1 MRQKRRKGADAVAR
15 TVILGGA
22 RTPFGV
28 LGGKLKDV
36 PATEL
41 GGIAIRGALE
51 RSGVAADNVDN
62 VVMGMVVQAGAGQIP
77 SRQATIAA
85 GMPETVPSET
95 INKVCA
101 SGMRAVNVGDALIRS
116 GEADVIVAGG
126 MENMSRGPALLPDAR
141 FGRRLGHGRVLDSVV
156 QDGLWCA
163 FGDVHMGNHGERMAR
178 EFDVSREEQD
188 AWALRS
194 HERALAAIDAG
205 RMAAEIVP
213 VPVPVRGGTELFDT
227 DEAPRRDTSLEKLA
241 RLRPVFE
248 ESGCITAGNAPG
260 INDGAAALVLM
271 REERARAEGYEPLV
285 RIRSWATVCAEPP
298 YLATVPA
305 LAADKALA
313 KAGLTHAD
321 IGLVEINEAFA
332 VVAIVSTRLGQWD
345 PDIVN
350 VNGGAIALG
359 HPVGASGARIVL
371 TLAHEMK
378 QRGVQFGLA
387 AICSGGGQGE
397 AIVLELVD

>member
-141 FGRRLGHGRVLDSVV
+141 FGRRLGHGQRV
-156 QDGLWCA
+156 GLRRA
-163 FGDVHMGNHGERMAR
+163 G
-178 EFDVSREEQD
+178 
-188 AWALRS
+188 
-194 HERALAAIDAG
+194 RAL
-205 RMAAEIVP
+205 VC
-213 VPVPVRGGTELFDT
+213 VRRRAHGQ
-227 DEAPRRDTSLEKLA
+227 PRR
-241 RLRPVFE
+241 
-248 ESGCITAGNAPG
+248 
-260 INDGAAALVLM
+260 
-271 REERARAEGYEPLV
+271 
-285 RIRSWATVCAEPP
+285 
-298 YLATVPA
+298 
-305 LAADKALA
+305 
-313 KAGLTHAD
+313 
-321 IGLVEINEAFA
+321 
-332 VVAIVSTRLGQWD
+332 
-345 PDIVN
+345 
-350 VNGGAIALG
+350 
-359 HPVGASGARIVL
+359 
-371 TLAHEMK
+371 AH
-378 QRGVQFGLA
+378 GP
-387 AICSGGGQGE
+387 
-397 AIVLELVD
+397 